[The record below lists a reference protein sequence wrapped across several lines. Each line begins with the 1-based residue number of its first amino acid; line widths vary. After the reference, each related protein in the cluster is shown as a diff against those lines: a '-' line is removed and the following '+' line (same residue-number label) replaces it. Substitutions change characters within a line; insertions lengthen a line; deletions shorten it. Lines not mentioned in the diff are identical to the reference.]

1 MPFHRVVREALGFPC
16 LVLLFILA
24 ASTLSWSKPE
34 PGARE
39 AFERLKGLTGTWE
52 VTQRDNS
59 SAKGLAVFG
68 QASGGSVLTEQ
79 MMSPQGSVGML
90 TLYHMDGEKLVL
102 THYCGAGNQPRMRM
116 NAVQDGGRKL
126 VFEMYD
132 ITNLAHPRA
141 YRSTGV
147 DVVFLSDDRVNLEY
161 RGWAEG
167 RESTQVF
174 QLTRKKGSDQA
185 R

>member
-1 MPFHRVVREALGFPC
+1 MPFNPVMRRILRFLC
-16 LVLLFILA
+16 LVLLCVLA
-24 ASTLSWSKPE
+24 ASTLTWGKPE
-34 PGARE
+34 LSARE

-59 SAKGLAVFG
+59 SARGRAVYS

-90 TLYHMDGEKLVL
+90 TIYHMDGEKLVL

-116 NAVQDGGRKL
+116 NAVHDGGRKL

-132 ITNLAHPRA
+132 ITNLASPQA

-174 QLTRKKGSDQA
+174 QLTRKKGPDQA